1 MMARLIALGTGL
13 LAGVACAAMKTPET
27 SSLFEKV
34 TDPGSGC
41 ISYVLRPGCVG
52 YHQQSWYFTQK
63 SMTDDGR
70 YLFFHA
76 EPDERVTGQKRMRDT
91 GLLRTL
97 WVIDFA
103 VDRIRPIR
111 IYGMRVSSLDV
122 RNNRLWFIRE
132 GWVAY
137 HDLGGSPTNITP
149 VCRIPETLSVPG
161 KAISYYCSHLTFN
174 ADHTKLF
181 LDTGFDDE
189 RPTAEYWQGLLNL
202 KTGVYENWTKT
213 DFCVNHG
220 QICPADDTLG
230 LAAWEGCWMKTVVK
244 DGVKKLVSRPGSEVY
259 PRLWLF
265 RKGQKTM
272 IPAKAVNYATHEH
285 WAEDGKSFYWC
296 SGKGIYSHD
305 LATGKQTC
313 CSPLPAAHA
322 DMTADNSYIVFDWA
336 PDWYRGCAWQVC
348 FYNRANGKHLYF
360 HSNIPALCP
369 RSSPSFLHPDPHPQF
384 VCNGRYIVSTLNGSD
399 GRMSVAVTPTAQL
412 RARTE

>member
-1 MMARLIALGTGL
+1 MVRWLAFGVGL
-13 LAGVACAAMKTPET
+13 LSGVAGATVKTPE
-27 SSLFEKV
+27 SSALFEKF

-41 ISYVLRPGCVG
+41 VSYVLRPGCVG

-70 YLFFHA
+70 YLLFNA
-76 EPDERVTGQKRMRDT
+76 VPDERVMSLRSMRDS
-91 GLLRTL
+91 GPFRTH
-97 WVIDFA
+97 WIVDFA
-103 VDRIRPIR
+103 ADKIRPLR
-111 IYGMRVSSLDV
+111 IYGIRASSLDV
-122 RNNRLWFIRE
+122 RTGRLWFIK
-132 GWVAY
+132 GSWVAY
-137 HDLGGSPTNITP
+137 HDLGGDPTNITP
-149 VCRIPETLSVPG
+149 VCRIPATLSVPG
-161 KAISYYCSHLTFN
+161 KTISYYCSHLTFN

-181 LDTGFDDE
+181 LDSGFNDE
-189 RPTAEYWQGLLNL
+189 QSTSEYWQGVLNL
-202 KTGVYENWTKT
+202 ETGVYENWTKT

-220 QICPADDTLG
+220 QICPTDDTLG
-230 LAAWEGCWMKTVVK
+230 LAAWEGCWLKTVVEN
-244 DGVKKLVSRPGSEVY
+244 GVRKRVNRPSSEVY

-272 IPAKAVNYATHEH
+272 IPAQAVNYATHEH

-296 SGKGIYSHD
+296 SSKGIYSHD

-322 DMTADNSYIVFDWA
+322 DMTADNRYLVFDWA

-348 FYNRANGKHLYF
+348 FYNRTNGKHVYF
-360 HSNIPALCP
+360 HSDIPALNSK
-369 RSSPSFLHPDPHPQF
+369 SSPSFLHPDPHPQF
-384 VCNGRYIVSTLNGSD
+384 VRNGQYIVSTLNGAD